1 MFAFVDETG
10 NTGANLLDEAQPD
23 FFTAALITKS
33 NFDLVYDGPVS
44 KLAKKFGDGALHG
57 KDLGLG
63 RCEEIAAD
71 LHKIFKKADARFF
84 VSKVE
89 KRYLLATKKRI
100 HRSPAIPRPSSNAS

>member
-57 KDLGLG
+57 KDLGLVG
-63 RCEEIAAD
+63 AKK
-71 LHKIFKKADARFF
+71 LPPIFT
-84 VSKVE
+84 
-89 KRYLLATKKRI
+89 RYLRRLTLGFLYQR
-100 HRSPAIPRPSSNAS
+100 